1 MKENRKEQLLKCFE
15 NVDKSAL
22 EVILPMIDNV
32 IFLEMQLDELKKL
45 PFVNINPRNPM
56 QQKPTTASK
65 MFKELHQ
72 QYNNSIKILIS
83 VLIKNGEDEESP
95 LRGFMMSLK
104 DKYYD

>member
-15 NVDKSAL
+15 NVDESVL
-22 EVILPMIDNV
+22 DVILTMIDNV
-32 IFLEMQLDELKKL
+32 VFLEGQLDELKKL
-45 PFVNINPRNPM
+45 PFVNINPRNSM

-95 LRGFMMSLK
+95 LRDFMASLK